1 VAALESHVAD
11 FGHEERIEMKFVA
24 DFGTDPIPLD
34 LSVCLYRVALE
45 ALRNVSRHSGS
56 SSASISLKQDDGYL
70 MLEVSDTG
78 RGFDLEKARR
88 GSGIGLLSAE
98 ERIKL
103 FQGTLDIRSN
113 PQSGTVIVAR
123 VPLVKPS

>member
-1 VAALESHVAD
+1 
-11 FGHEERIEMKFVA
+11 MKFVA
-24 DFGTDPIPLD
+24 DVRSDLLSVD

-45 ALRNVSRHSGS
+45 ALRNISRHSEAHA
-56 SSASISLKQDDGYL
+56 ASVSLKEENGYI
-70 MLEVSDTG
+70 MLEVSDSG
-78 RGFDLEKARR
+78 IGFDVKKARR

-103 FQGTLDIRSN
+103 FQGTLDIRSD
-113 PQSGTVIVAR
+113 PHTGTVLVAR